1 MQRLNKKATKIA
13 RMGWKIPYYGR
24 YKVYKVTDSV
34 SQVKMAL
41 LITIYFLNRRLPAL
55 FVMFT
60 VSMLLFAGQARAEAI
75 DDAVAA
81 LDSGRYQHARES
93 FEALA
98 RSGNSEAQTL
108 LGIMYS
114 EGRGV
119 AHDIQKARH
128 WLMKAAHQ
136 GSHNAQFLLGLSYLG
151 GFGNAGQND
160 TAKARI
166 WLRRSA
172 HNGNPLAQRF
182 LVRAYRHGWFGSE
195 NLQHASYWQERLQ
208 NTN

>member
-1 MQRLNKKATKIA
+1 
-13 RMGWKIPYYGR
+13 MGWKIPGYGR
-24 YKVYKVTDSV
+24 YRNYKVTDSI
-34 SQVKMAL
+34 SQVKMSL
-41 LITIYFLNRRLPAL
+41 LPTIHFLSRRLLTLLA
-55 FVMFT
+55 MFM

-75 DDAVAA
+75 NDAVAA

-128 WLMKAAHQ
+128 WLARAAHQ

-151 GFGNAGQND
+151 GLGNAGQND
-160 TAKARI
+160 PGKARI

-172 HNGNPLAQRF
+172 HNGNPLAQQF

-195 NLQHASYWQERLQ
+195 NLQHAGYWQERLQ
-208 NTN
+208 NVN